1 MLFLLFGQIHIKKTW
16 TRLLPFHILE
26 AFALPN
32 TNRTD
37 NVKAHADISKHTIQQ
52 CIDMHITYPYPVS
65 IYRCYILICILKV
78 AKFLKCQNMR
88 NKRFNIKFITPTPRI
103 SIRILG
109 VRLTFTNVI
118 KLLIVINKF

>member
-26 AFALPN
+26 AFALP
-32 TNRTD
+32 TIIRTATQSPRRY
-37 NVKAHADISKHTIQQ
+37 KQAYYTTMYRYAHNIPISRKHLSLQ
-52 CIDMHITYPYPVS
+52 YPEL
-65 IYRCYILICILKV
+65 RFLKV

-118 KLLIVINKF
+118 IFIK